1 MVVEQCR
8 NLLVDILDGLVVHPV
23 HVEYAQECLVDVVLL
38 LEPALDLVD
47 ETDGLHEIDGL
58 LLEVLGLDRVALGQ
72 EGVEAE
78 DEFGVAIE
86 EGLDPDDDAGGVD
99 PGALEV
105 AHDLEE
111 LLVLGP
117 VVLELVLDG
126 LEVDEGVVGGE
137 LLAGRRRCGGGR
149 RRWRRRGH
157 VAAGRWGFRSRAG
170 SDRAMLLGRLSCD
183 PMRRGRRRLLRCR
196 SAHPAGG
203 SAGAPPP
210 RSRAERNPSSERRE
224 GKGRQREGREARAR

>member
-1 MVVEQCR
+1 MLELLEQVGMVVEQCR

-157 VAAGRWGFRSRAG
+157 VAAGRWGFRSRALEWKE
-170 SDRAMLLGRLSCD
+170 SPNERICVCVCVCVLTDRIA
-183 PMRRGRRRLLRCR
+183 RCC
-196 SAHPAGG
+196 
-203 SAGAPPP
+203 
-210 RSRAERNPSSERRE
+210 
-224 GKGRQREGREARAR
+224 